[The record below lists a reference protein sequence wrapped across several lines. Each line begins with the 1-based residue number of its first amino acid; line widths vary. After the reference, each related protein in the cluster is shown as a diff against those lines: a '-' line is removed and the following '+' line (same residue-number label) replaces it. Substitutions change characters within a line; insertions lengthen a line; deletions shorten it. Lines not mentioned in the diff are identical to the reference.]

1 MQVTAKHL
9 DETLEE
15 LLTKKTLPGNY
26 KELITPQDVDG
37 DTKVAIM
44 QSLSGPDEYRVSIEK
59 LTPTTMEVSCKCT
72 AGVSGHLCKHIA
84 AWFGYLRDGNKAVH
98 DDAKPAPEHHVKHGF
113 NLPAV
118 TQENPVVKAA
128 MEALQKPFLAEDVEW
143 RVSRS
148 GVKNDKVWATVLAYI
163 TARAVH
169 QRLDEVFGLGGWKN
183 EFRPFS
189 VGESYES
196 DLPETPEKKRGKSA
210 SSITGIICRL
220 WFRDP
225 DTGDWAWKENG
236 AAATDIES
244 FKGGLSSSEK
254 RAFAELGGGRYL
266 YRLTE
271 NFAITST
278 QKSDATPNYGKTSK
292 EKKVFYWGPPQLP
305 AWALP

>member
-72 AGVSGHLCKHIA
+72 AGLSGHLCKHVA
-84 AWFGYLRDGNKAVH
+84 AWFGYLRNGYKTVPDNT
-98 DDAKPAPEHHVKHGF
+98 KPAPKHHRKPASKDKF
-113 NLPAV
+113 ELPAV
-118 TQENPVVKAA
+118 IQENPKVKAA
-128 MEALQKPFLAEDVEW
+128 MEALQAPFPKEDIEW

-148 GVKNDKVWATVLAYI
+148 GVKKDGDVWATVLAYI

-183 EFRPFS
+183 EFRQFS
-189 VGESYES
+189 TGA
-196 DLPETPEKKRGKSA
+196 TN
-210 SSITGIICRL
+210 GIICRL

-225 DTGDWAWKENG
+225 DTGEWVWKENG
-236 AAATDIES
+236 AAETDIES

-271 NFAITST
+271 NLAVTGT

-292 EKKVFYWGPPQLP
+292 EKKMFFWGPPALP